1 VRSVLVEDEELVS
14 LLGEP
19 ESYVVV

>member
-14 LLGEP
+14 LLSDLGP
-19 ESYVVV
+19 YVVV